1 MIVDPWQRL
10 GTWFP
15 EIPEEAWTKLHAYA
29 DMMREW
35 NAKVNLISRKNIEE
49 FEVRHLAHCLTVT
62 TFLKLMNRTTV
73 LDVGTGGGL
82 PGIPMAICYP
92 QAHFTLID
100 SIGKKIAVV
109 SDITERLG
117 LRNVKVI
124 RGRVEEL
131 PTKRTYDFVTGRAV
145 TAIPKFHEWVR
156 KRLNKGQRN
165 SIPNGILYWKGGDWE
180 DELEGTKLQPSRIWD
195 AGEILPE
202 AGYEEKYILH
212 FKA

>member
-1 MIVDPWQRL
+1 MTDPWQRL
-10 GTWFP
+10 ESWFP
-15 EIPEEAWTKLHAYA
+15 EITKETWTKLHAYA
-29 DMMREW
+29 EIMREW
-35 NAKVNLISRKNIEE
+35 NPKVNLISRKNIEE

-92 QAHFTLID
+92 QANFTLID

-156 KRLNKGQRN
+156 KKLNKGQ
-165 SIPNGILYWKGGDWE
+165 SISSKN
-180 DELEGTKLQPSRIWD
+180 
-195 AGEILPE
+195 
-202 AGYEEKYILH
+202 H
-212 FKA
+212 